1 MLYLTLYIYGFKSIE
16 NKVNCCIISQSLHWY
31 SFMENVYNYTIN
43 DVYENVILIY
53 TRGRHHNPT
62 RASALLAISYH
73 GQCRIKAF
81 VGPRLDIIMRPPTL
95 LCPPIDTYPIG
106 GPRYHV
112 HPKISPKAKLRH
124 PRILWSPAF
133 TVWNCVAMQTL
144 VDVGAEGVGTPL
156 SSPSLPPFPL
166 FSSLL
171 YSVPVSHPPLVSRS
185 HPPSLPLISLHFPLC
200 PVSGMGSA
208 VSSR

>member
-81 VGPRLDIIMRPPTL
+81 VGNANTGGCRSWRCGHTSLLSFSSSFPHFSPLYYIPYLFPTL
-95 LCPPIDTYPIG
+95 HSFPVPI
-106 GPRYHV
+106 
-112 HPKISPKAKLRH
+112 
-124 PRILWSPAF
+124 
-133 TVWNCVAMQTL
+133 
-144 VDVGAEGVGTPL
+144 
-156 SSPSLPPFPL
+156 LPPFPS
-166 FSSLL
+166 FP
-171 YSVPVSHPPLVSRS
+171 Y
-185 HPPSLPLISLHFPLC
+185 ISPFVQL
-200 PVSGMGSA
+200 A
-208 VSSR
+208 VWGAL

>member
-73 GQCRIKAF
+73 GQCRIKVL

-124 PRILWSPAF
+124 PRILQWSPAF

-156 SSPSLPPFPL
+156 SSPSLPPFPIFL
-166 FSSLL
+166 LSTIFRTCFPPSTRFPFPSSLPSPHFL
-171 YSVPVSHPPLVSRS
+171 TFPPL
-185 HPPSLPLISLHFPLC
+185 
-200 PVSGMGSA
+200 
-208 VSSR
+208 SS